1 MRARG
6 IRGSYLVALPM
17 LFQLGCGLILKG
29 PAQRVAVSSEPTN
42 AHIETVT
49 RDGTRDGETPVELLL
64 SRRRPFQAIVRVT
77 KPGYYSA
84 CRIIIGRRDPF
95 LVTLDSIP
103 AAIPLLLDMMAGT
116 WPVDY
121 PPSVDIPLKPLPEG
135 YVDLLPAA
143 TDLLAAF
150 QNAKINYCDPPDQL
164 KKWMELRSRYANRAP
179 QIVVSAGELST
190 PYEVVGRVDVNAT
203 GVDYF
208 TFNYWRVGAFGSF
221 QGRRFQHKEDPASMN
236 EILKYKAF
244 ELYGDSFDAIL
255 NVHYESMPA
264 NAVSA
269 GGVAVHYVD
278 RAPGTA
284 TRVDHGT
291 RLQELRNLLDQKLIT
306 PDEYELKRKQ
316 ILDAL

>member
-1 MRARG
+1 MHSTG

-29 PAQRVAVSSEPTN
+29 PAQRVAVSSEPPS
-42 AHIETVT
+42 AHIETIT
-49 RDGTRDGETPVELLL
+49 KEGTFNGDAPVELLL
-64 SRRRPFQAIVRVT
+64 NRRRPFQAIVRAT

-84 CRIIIGRRDPF
+84 CRIIVGRRDPI

-103 AAIPLLLDMMAGT
+103 AAIPLLIDMMAGT

-121 PPSVDIPLKPLPEG
+121 PSSVDIPLKPLPEG
-135 YVDLLPAA
+135 YVDVLPTAA
-143 TDLLAAF
+143 DTLTAF
-150 QNAKINYCDPPDQL
+150 QSADVNYCDPPEQL
-164 KKWMELRSRYANRAP
+164 KNWMEVRSRYSHRAA

-291 RLQELRNLLDQKLIT
+291 RLQELKNLLDQKLIT
-306 PDEYELKRKQ
+306 PDEYERKRKE